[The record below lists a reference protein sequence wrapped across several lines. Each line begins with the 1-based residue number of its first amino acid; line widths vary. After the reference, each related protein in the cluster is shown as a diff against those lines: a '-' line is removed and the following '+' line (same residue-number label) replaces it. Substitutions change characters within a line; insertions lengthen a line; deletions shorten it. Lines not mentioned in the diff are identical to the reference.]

1 MVLILPLF
9 ASQMPLLA
17 HVNALFTET
26 GVCSTA
32 IERASLAPETASQTV
47 QDTAYTSGGNA
58 VGEVVVTGV
67 RNETDVRH
75 LSQTVSVVKSQ
86 TIRQAMQP
94 SLLPVLA
101 DHVPGLFATSRGVM
115 GYGVSGGAAGNISLR
130 GLGGGSGRLLVLI
143 DGMPQFMGLMG
154 HPIAD
159 SYQSFLAERVEVL
172 RGPASALY
180 GSNAMG
186 GVVNIVTRHARQ
198 DGVGTSL
205 RAGYGS
211 YNTVEA
217 EFANHVRKGRFSSVL
232 SGSYNRTDGHRKDMG
247 FSKFD
252 GYAKVGYGLSHS
264 WSVSADFE
272 ISHFNASQPGSVTVP
287 LADADQEVT
296 RGKVSVAVRNTY
308 RSTSGGLNLYYN
320 WGNHWINDGYTP
332 DPDDN
337 NSRKAYRYDSHDDMA
352 GVSLYQTLSLFR
364 GNRLTVGADWFV
376 LGGTAYNRFV
386 EGERSGQSD
395 KLVDKTEQELAC
407 YAAIGQDLTRWL
419 TLDAAIRA
427 DRHSQVGME
436 WIPQA
441 GLSFRIPHDAT
452 LKLSVGKGFRYP
464 TLREMYMFNPKNPD
478 LKPES
483 MWNYELAYTQRLLG
497 NRLGYGLNVFY
508 IDGKNLIVT
517 VPRAGATPL
526 NMNTGRI
533 YNTGVEA
540 QADFRINEIWAV
552 EANYSWLHMTNPV
565 VAAPEN
571 KLYAGATFAKGRWTV
586 ASGIQYVAGL
596 YTSVSPETK
605 ENFVLW
611 NVRASFRLSPVF
623 GLWVRGENL
632 LAQKYEINQGYPM
645 PRATV
650 FAGITFRT
658 HR

>member
-1 MVLILPLF
+1 MVCILPLF
-9 ASQMPLLA
+9 APQMPLLA
-17 HVNALFTET
+17 HESGTLAET
-26 GVCSTA
+26 VACSTA
-32 IERASLAPETASQTV
+32 TDRPSFAPETASQTA

-75 LSQTVSVVKSQ
+75 LSQTVSVVNGQ

-101 DHVPGLFATSRGVM
+101 DRVPGLFATSRGVM

-186 GVVNIVTRHARQ
+186 GVVNIVTRHARH
-198 DGVGTSL
+198 DGTATSL

-217 EFANHVRKGRFSSVL
+217 EFASQVRKGRFSSVL
-232 SGSYNRTDGHRKDMG
+232 SGSYNRTDGHRSDMG

-252 GYAKVGYGLSHS
+252 GYAKLGYGLSRS
-264 WSVSADFE
+264 WSVSADFN

-296 RGKVSVAVRNTY
+296 RGKASVAVRNTY

-332 DPDDN
+332 DPDDS

-352 GVSLYQTLSLFR
+352 GVSLYQTMSLFR
-364 GNRLTVGADWFV
+364 GNRLTVGADWLV

-395 KLVDKTEQELAC
+395 KLADKTEQELAC
-407 YAAIGQDLTRWL
+407 YAAIRQDMTRWL

-427 DRHSQVGME
+427 DRHSQAGTE

-441 GLSFRIPHDAT
+441 GLSFRMPHDAT
-452 LKLSVGKGFRYP
+452 LKLSAGKGFRYP
-464 TLREMYMFNPKNPD
+464 TLREMYMFKPQNPD
-478 LKPES
+478 LEPES

-497 NRLGYGLNVFY
+497 KRLGYGLNVFY

-517 VPRAGATPL
+517 VPRAGAAPL

-540 QADFRINEIWAV
+540 QADFRIDETLAV

-565 VAAPEN
+565 VAAPES
-571 KLYAGATFAKGRWTV
+571 KLYAGATFAKGRWMV

-611 NVRASFRLSPVF
+611 NVRASFRLSPMF